1 MITNS
6 CLPVLHSRH
15 GVCGTTLYHI
25 VQKCLLRLAMLII
38 FFNFQFSIFNICR
51 AQRHTVYADDIGM
64 VKVVAGTRW
73 QEVPIITLGGNE
85 KVHIS
90 FDQLSHEYHRYT
102 YSVVH
107 LDKDW
112 HETENLTSTDYIRG
126 FRSGLTIEDC
136 EESIGTTQNYTH
148 YQLQLPNRDCN
159 LTMSGNYRVDI
170 YDDNENDNKNDGKVL
185 SVYFLVNED
194 IINVGLNVTGDTDID
209 VRRSHQQVT
218 VKADYSPLKATN
230 PREQITGYVMQ
241 NYRWDNIVKL
251 PNPTSINQQYMEWR
265 HCRDLIYDGGNE
277 YHKFEILDIHR
288 NSLNVENNTW
298 DRTTETWHTWVWPDY
313 RRTAYVYDEVPKGAF
328 YIRNSDNSENDIT
341 SEYVIA
347 HFTLQTEEPFPYPVY
362 IDGMWRVVNE
372 NDNDNGNRYRMKYS
386 QEQRAYTC
394 EIPLK
399 YGYYSY
405 QYICQRPDGTTVTP
419 PTEGSFYETHNIY
432 TTLFYYRGIL
442 DRADRLVGVFTLKL

>member
-1 MITNS
+1 MVI
-6 CLPVLHSRH
+6 RKAQ
-15 GVCGTTLYHI
+15 HI
-25 VQKCLLRLAMLII
+25 MAHANIMRMVMLIMA
-38 FFNFQFSIFNICR
+38 FNFQFSIFNLCW

-73 QEVPIITLGGNE
+73 QDIPIITLRGNE

-102 YSVVH
+102 YSVMH

-112 HETENLTSTDYIRG
+112 HETEDLTPSDYIRG
-126 FRSGLTIEDC
+126 FQSGLTIDDC

-148 YQLQLPNRDCN
+148 YQLQLPNGDCHI
-159 LTMSGNYRVDI
+159 TMSGNYRVDI
-170 YDDNENDNKNDGKVL
+170 FDDNLNDNGKVL
-185 SVYFLVNED
+185 SVYFLINED
-194 IINVGLNVTGDTDID
+194 KINVGLNVTGDTDID
-209 VRRSHQQVT
+209 VRHSHQQVT

-251 PNPTSINQQYMEWR
+251 PSPTSINQQYMEWR
-265 HCRDLIYDGGNE
+265 HCRDLIFDGGNE

-313 RRTAYVYDEVPKGAF
+313 RRTAYVYDEAPKGAF
-328 YIRNSDNSENDIT
+328 YVRNSDNSENDIT
-341 SEYVIA
+341 SEYVTA
-347 HFTLQTEEPFPYPVY
+347 HFTLQTGEPFPYPVY
-362 IDGMWRVVNE
+362 VDGMWRVDV
-372 NDNDNGNRYRMKYS
+372 NGNFNVNGNKYCMKYS
-386 QEQRAYTC
+386 PEQKAYTC
-394 EIPLK
+394 EIPIK

-405 QYICQRPDGTTVTP
+405 QYICQRADGTTVIP

-432 TTLFYYRGIL
+432 TTLFYYRGTL
-442 DRADRLVGVFTLKL
+442 DRADRLVGIFTLKL